1 VTKTVRALSF
11 VGASAVFVAWF
22 VSLAVRA
29 SVGAMDTVT
38 PRFTATGGIP
48 IALPPLAPLVLPRR
62 DPFAADQLRVTSAT
76 IGRGGIAGVQ
86 VPDPSAFARNG
97 GAASLGVIGV
107 IVGDQDAY
115 ALVEN
120 GAQIQVVHVKDAFA
134 GSTVTA
140 ITEHGVVLANGITL
154 DVDAVRS
161 AVAGGMG
168 PAGTGPGGLPTPG
181 PGVSGTTGAASTAT
195 QTQSNTAGTALGN
208 PTQTTTPSGPP
219 YAPGSAMSVNGNLPS
234 PLSGNS
240 ATGSLFPLLQTPA
253 PLNGVPHQ

>member
-11 VGASAVFVAWF
+11 VGASAVFVAWL

-29 SVGAMDTVT
+29 SVGAIDTVT

-62 DPFAADQLRVTSAT
+62 DPFAADQLRVASAT
-76 IGRGGIAGVQ
+76 IGRSGIAGVQ
-86 VPDPSAFARNG
+86 VPEPSAFARNG

-161 AVAGGMG
+161 AVAGGMV
-168 PAGTGPGGLPTPG
+168 PAGTGPGGLPAPG
-181 PGVSGTTGAASTAT
+181 PGVSGTTGAASTIT
-195 QTQSNTAGTALGN
+195 QTQSSTAGTSLGN

-219 YAPGSAMSVNGNLPS
+219 YAPGSVMSVNGNLPS